1 MKSLE
6 PTTIAKR
13 DASEGANEGG
23 RFSTTNC
30 MENPDEL
37 PKDGNT
43 DVTCMA
49 GAGKYV
55 TLPMLTTVLSGKTAL
70 KGTVT
75 G

>member
-1 MKSLE
+1 
-6 PTTIAKR
+6 
-13 DASEGANEGG
+13 
-23 RFSTTNC
+23 

-55 TLPMLTTVLSGKTAL
+55 TLPMPTTVLSGKTAL